1 MGCAP
6 TLKPG
11 AQAVGPQA
19 GQPPPISAPAQ
30 VDQASTSPAV
40 AEPAQPTPHGAGAGR
55 LEALCVPELA
65 QCARFLELEELAEQ
79 GELETLDRLLPAAG
93 GPDAELDTTVEAQS
107 VHLWLRAR
115 LLLESGSLSY
125 GDGGPEASR
134 ALERLRVGLETC
146 QAHPRSFAQMPGLCP
161 RLELDVARALLALGR
176 GEAALGSL
184 QRLAQRYSA
193 EPEVQAALGIAYL
206 SVGRV
211 LDSLGPLRR
220 AAQLDDGQAER
231 HLVLGTAQML
241 NGHYAEAEGSFRAA
255 LARHASARA
264 HGDLGAVLLLL
275 GRLEEGRSH
284 LERAAALAPS
294 QATYLANLA
303 YAELLLKRPEQC
315 ERQARAA
322 LALEPKLAAAWLN
335 LGLCLVELGQRDAA
349 RDTFHRALT
358 LDPTDPRPKNSLKDL
373 DELERSSPPE

>member
-11 AQAVGPQA
+11 AQTAGPQA
-19 GQPPPISAPAQ
+19 GHARPTAGPAHVDEGSA
-30 VDQASTSPAV
+30 SPAV
-40 AEPAQPTPHGAGAGR
+40 AEPVRSTPHGAGAGR
-55 LEALCVPELA
+55 LEALCVPDFE
-65 QCARFLELEELAEQ
+65 QCSRYLELEELAEQ
-79 GELETLDRLLPAAG
+79 GELETLGRLLPAAEE
-93 GPDAELDTTVEAQS
+93 PDATVDAPS
-107 VHLWLRAR
+107 VQHWLRAR

-125 GDGGPEASR
+125 GEGGPEASR
-134 ALERLRVGLETC
+134 ALESLRVGLEDC
-146 QAHPRSFAQMPGLCP
+146 QARPRSFAQVPGLCP

-184 QRLAQRYSA
+184 QRLAQRYSG

-241 NGHYAEAEGSFRAA
+241 NGQYAEAEGSFRAA

-322 LALEPKLAAAWLN
+322 LALEPRLAAAWLN
-335 LGLCLVELGQRDAA
+335 LGLCLVELGQRAAA
-349 RDTFHRALT
+349 RDTFHRALS

-373 DELERSSPPE
+373 DELERSKLPE